1 MTYHSLF
8 THYGW
13 GVCVWL
19 LLSLSLS
26 RRVSPADPIK
36 FSSLIMDL
44 FLSLW
49 AHWPWAKQRLLLW
62 LTAADRTPIPAWSL
76 LPGATG
82 APHIHAR
89 SCHGNREFSPSAC
102 RWQHCTPSQVGAMKG
117 EMGTRTAHQISDWH
131 WCFVKSRVHV
141 WFPGLH
147 VHPDFTS
154 TSSGCCS
161 SLQLYAS
168 QVEMLHSL

>member
-1 MTYHSLF
+1 MRC
-8 THYGW
+8 
-13 GVCVWL
+13 VCLVPVF
-19 LLSLSLS
+19 SVF
-26 RRVSPADPIK
+26 VSVSV
-36 FSSLIMDL
+36 SSWPHPVRLPVIMDL

-49 AHWPWAKQRLLLW
+49 AHWPWAKQWLILW

-82 APHIHAR
+82 APHIHTC

-102 RWQHCTPSQVGAMKG
+102 RWQHCTPSQEGAMKG

-131 WCFVKSRVHV
+131 WCFIKSRVHV

-161 SLQLYAS
+161 SLQLYAG